1 MSKVWANPVW
11 FFFHGMAEKVHE
23 DFFLANKGAC
33 LNIVKTICGALP
45 CPMCRKAATKYM
57 SNVGESYIPSKEHF
71 KKMLFDFHNH
81 VNKKLRKKQFTRKE
95 LSIYKRL
102 QFIRCTKLMCYQVR
116 RFNRGR
122 FRSPS
127 AGGLNH
133 FVDRVEVAVTKHKN
147 YFI

>member
-1 MSKVWANPVW
+1 MSRIGVR
-11 FFFHGMAEKVHE
+11 E
-23 DFFLANKGAC
+23 
-33 LNIVKTICGALP
+33 
-45 CPMCRKAATKYM
+45 
-57 SNVGESYIPSKEHF
+57 IPTKEHF

-81 VNKKLRKKQFTRKE
+81 VNKKLRKRQFTRKE
-95 LSIYKRL
+95 LPVYKRL
-102 QFIRCTKLMCYQVR
+102 KFIRCTKLMCYQVR

-133 FVDRVEVAVTKHKN
+133 FVDSVEFAIKKHLQ